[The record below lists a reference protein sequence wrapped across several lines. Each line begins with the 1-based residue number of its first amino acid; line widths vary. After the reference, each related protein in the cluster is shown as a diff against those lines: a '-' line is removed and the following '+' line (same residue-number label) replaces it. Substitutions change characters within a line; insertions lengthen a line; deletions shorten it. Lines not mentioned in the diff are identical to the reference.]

1 MSRSMLTP
9 VWRSGSHSL
18 SFALGIVMLC
28 GGAQAGQPESLAEG
42 RRSLLRAA
50 PGTLL
55 DLNAL
60 FAEDDSCPMT
70 KPRRSSY
77 ESVGASAV
85 VRSEATPHD
94 LSLRHRTTSGIRL
107 VALETLYENSLADS
121 SSSAEAPPTFA
132 VPQQPMFHE
141 AGGDAFSGP
150 SATQGTWVL
159 VAP

>member
-1 MSRSMLTP
+1 MVEVRLRQMETVRRGGCRVLLARWAGRTTAILCKEARHVP
-9 VWRSGSHSL
+9 FHAHAVWRSGSHSL

-42 RRSLLRAA
+42 RRSLSRAA

-60 FAEDDSCPMT
+60 FAEDDSCAMT
-70 KPRRSSY
+70 MPRRSSY

-94 LSLRHRTTSGIRL
+94 LSPRPRTTSGIRL
-107 VALETLYENSLADS
+107 VALETLYENS
-121 SSSAEAPPTFA
+121 
-132 VPQQPMFHE
+132 
-141 AGGDAFSGP
+141 
-150 SATQGTWVL
+150 
-159 VAP
+159 

>member
-28 GGAQAGQPESLAEG
+28 GGAQAGQPESLAED
-42 RRSLLRAA
+42 RRSLSRTAQ
-50 PGTLL
+50 GTLL

-60 FAEDDSCPMT
+60 FAEDDSCAMT
-70 KPRRSSY
+70 MPRRSSY

-107 VALETLYENSLADS
+107 VALETLYENS
-121 SSSAEAPPTFA
+121 
-132 VPQQPMFHE
+132 
-141 AGGDAFSGP
+141 
-150 SATQGTWVL
+150 
-159 VAP
+159 